1 MIQLEGVTKK
11 YGPLT
16 ALQGVSFHVEK
27 NETIGLLGRN
37 GAGKTTLLNLITGY
51 LPPTAGK
58 IRIGGKDL
66 EEDPAACKRMIGYLP
81 ERPPLYDEMTVTG
94 YLRFVCELR
103 EVKKQAIR
111 PHVEEIISIC
121 GLTEVASRLLGHLS
135 RGYRQRAGIAQALC
149 GAPELLILDEPTVG
163 LDPKQTVEIR
173 ELIRALSREHTVIF
187 SSHILSEV
195 QQACSRVLIL
205 DEGRLVTDYD
215 ARRPQSDTM
224 TLRLS
229 VAGEGKAVLNRL
241 RRLEPFTGASLV
253 PEVGTS
259 SGISAG
265 STPEAPSAV
274 SAGNSPETSSG
285 AVATSGPEGRHAEPA
300 TAEFRVTLP
309 RSGDTG
315 AALDRA
321 FRALAESGLPVRMMR
336 EEREDLEAVFLRAIS
351 RE

>member
-1 MIQLEGVTKK
+1 MTALIQLEGVTKK

-58 IRIGGKDL
+58 IQIGGKDL

-111 PHVEEIISIC
+111 PHVEEIISLC

-205 DEGRLVTDYD
+205 DEGHLVTDYD

-229 VAGEGKAVLNRL
+229 VAGEEKAVLNRL
-241 RRLEPFTGASLV
+241 RRLEPFTGATLV

-265 STPEAPSAV
+265 STPEA
-274 SAGNSPETSSG
+274 SSG
-285 AVATSGPEGRHAEPA
+285 AAGRSAVPGIAEV
-300 TAEFRVTLP
+300 RVTLP
-309 RSGDTG
+309 RGSDTG

-351 RE
+351 RS

>member
-111 PHVEEIISIC
+111 PHVEEIISLC

-205 DEGRLVTDYD
+205 DEGHLVTDYD

-229 VAGEGKAVLNRL
+229 VAGEEKAVLNRL
-241 RRLEPFTGASLV
+241 RRLEPFTGA
-253 PEVGTS
+253 EVL
-259 SGISAG
+259 
-265 STPEAPSAV
+265 
-274 SAGNSPETSSG
+274 ND
-285 AVATSGPEGRHAEPA
+285 
-300 TAEFRVTLP
+300 AEFRVTLP
-309 RSGDTG
+309 RGSDTG

-336 EEREDLEAVFLRAIS
+336 EEREDLEAVFLRAIAFS
-351 RE
+351 RSQPVADEGRGKVVKKVVLRLW

>member
-1 MIQLEGVTKK
+1 M
-11 YGPLT
+11 T

-111 PHVEEIISIC
+111 PHVEEIISLC

-205 DEGRLVTDYD
+205 DEGHLVTDYD

-229 VAGEGKAVLNRL
+229 VAGEEKAVLNRL
-241 RRLEPFTGASLV
+241 RRLEPFTGA
-253 PEVGTS
+253 EVL
-259 SGISAG
+259 
-265 STPEAPSAV
+265 
-274 SAGNSPETSSG
+274 ND
-285 AVATSGPEGRHAEPA
+285 
-300 TAEFRVTLP
+300 AEFRVTLP
-309 RSGDTG
+309 RGSDTG

-336 EEREDLEAVFLRAIS
+336 EEREDLEAVFLRAIAFS
-351 RE
+351 RSPPVADEGRGKVVNKVVLRLW